1 MPDSWE
7 LHGPSAW
14 CMWLFPFS
22 QTCPPHPAWLP
33 GIKVG
38 NGSQGV
44 GVGMQM
50 LQLCLQAMEGG
61 PADTVVGPA
70 VLHEFIEGGRA
81 VHRRG
86 QPVPILNALHYLQ
99 RGGQEASLTAQE
111 EYLCAHKII
120 ATEPLN
126 PLTRVGMVKTTG
138 HEVKGTREDRN
149 ADKGSE
155 RRNQGICRKGPWRI
169 WGGDGRCEKHQAHLL
184 IAHVSI
190 GLVPEAEHLPHH
202 DPKAPHVAGRGED
215 PVGDGFGGCPT
226 DGDLPSLT
234 GPVGQKAEESQYRRA
249 WEATV
254 SP

>member
-81 VHRRG
+81 VHGRG

-99 RGGQEASLTAQE
+99 RGG
-111 EYLCAHKII
+111 
-120 ATEPLN
+120 
-126 PLTRVGMVKTTG
+126 
-138 HEVKGTREDRN
+138 
-149 ADKGSE
+149 
-155 RRNQGICRKGPWRI
+155 
-169 WGGDGRCEKHQAHLL
+169 
-184 IAHVSI
+184 
-190 GLVPEAEHLPHH
+190 
-202 DPKAPHVAGRGED
+202 
-215 PVGDGFGGCPT
+215 
-226 DGDLPSLT
+226 
-234 GPVGQKAEESQYRRA
+234 
-249 WEATV
+249 
-254 SP
+254 